1 MGEEELITQLGL
13 LLTQT
18 RFARRAL
25 EDIERATSVYA
36 TFTFTSV
43 IAAGPKF
50 GEPPLFDGALRVH
63 VVNISDLAPGAGFGN
78 FLEGLLGGVGRFV
91 GNVAGGFVGGTV
103 GTLSLIGSIPTIQD
117 IAVRVERILGMLGT
131 GTTPATTP
139 STASNS
145 DGRGE
150 PVGGT
155 NLVAQLA
162 AIKTAVDGLTGLF
175 LASSG
180 QTEKAAATSN
190 LPSTP
195 QGAAWLRT
203 VDSAT
208 VALSAT
214 ARLVNGLII
223 ALPLVIGSVSWLISR
238 LGDLRLGIAET
249 LRFVL
254 RNTLLL
260 RGALLVTAFDSL
272 AMVARMAA
280 TVIGILQSTV
290 DGMISAIFD
299 TVREALLAVFDLGAV
314 LGEAVKK
321 TVDGLLNWLVPTID
335 TVLRNLA
342 DLRVFRVITHIVRIL
357 PNILPP
363 IFELVTD
370 KQMSTERPAEFDL
383 LKKASELTFLA
394 PVTPAAPGT
403 PGAAK
408 PLKPPP
414 MPDFRV
420 ILGDPKLTGRATG
433 ALDRMQQVTSDG
445 LRIVA
450 DSAQT
455 GLRALGTRLDTAAA
469 EEAKLSDTRLGEHLA
484 TVRTQSTAL
493 AENLVVGEKV
503 RPETGLEAIATA
515 YEGWLTKGGL
525 DTLLKRITDHFS
537 SAEGKA
543 GIPDRIAESGMVRP
557 RATVQIDEVV
567 IEIDG
572 GPAGVEVR
580 PSVPA
585 TTPAPVLGPG
595 DFPLPADRDDIER
608 HARMWFDYDQRGG
621 GSRLPFPL

>member
-50 GEPPLFDGALRVH
+50 GEPPMFDGALRVH

-131 GTTPATTP
+131 GTPTPTTP
-139 STASNS
+139 STT

-155 NLVAQLA
+155 NLIAQLA

-175 LASSG
+175 LAAG
-180 QTEKAAATSN
+180 GETEKAAATSN
-190 LPSTP
+190 LPNTP

-272 AMVARMAA
+272 AMVARMAS

-314 LGEAVKK
+314 LGEAVQK
-321 TVDGLLNWLVPTID
+321 TVNELLNWLVPTID

-342 DLRVFRVITHIVRIL
+342 DLRVFRVITHIIRVL
-357 PNILPP
+357 PAILPP
-363 IFELVTD
+363 IYELVTD
-370 KQMSTERPAEFDL
+370 KQMAAERPVEFGLLQKAAEL
-383 LKKASELTFLA
+383 PFLA
-394 PVTPAAPGT
+394 PVTPVTPAAPGT

-420 ILGDPKLTGRATG
+420 ILGDPKLTGKATG

-445 LRIVA
+445 LRIVV
-450 DSAQT
+450 DNAQT
-455 GLRALGTRLDTAAA
+455 GLRTLGTRLDTAAA
-469 EEAKLSDTRLGEHLA
+469 EEAKLSDTRLGQHLT

-537 SAEGKA
+537 SKEGQA
-543 GIPDRIAESGMVRP
+543 GIPDQIAQSGMVRP

-585 TTPAPVLGPG
+585 TAPAPMLGPG
-595 DFPLPADRDDIER
+595 DFPLPAEGDDIER